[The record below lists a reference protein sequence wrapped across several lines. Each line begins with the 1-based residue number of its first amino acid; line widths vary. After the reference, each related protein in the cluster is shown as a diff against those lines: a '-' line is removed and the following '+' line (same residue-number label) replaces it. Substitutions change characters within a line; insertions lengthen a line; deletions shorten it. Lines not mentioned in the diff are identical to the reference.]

1 MENEGKLRGPELIPP
16 GDFGVS
22 QFRDFYPAWLA
33 WRDLQM
39 RAIAG
44 VLCLPAK
51 YLDGARVET
60 PIIVEA
66 RAEK

>member
-1 MENEGKLRGPELIPP
+1 MENEGKLRGPELILP
-16 GDFGVS
+16 GEFGVS

-39 RAIAG
+39 RAIAVG
-44 VLCLPAK
+44 FCLPAK
-51 YLDGARVET
+51 YLDGARVEA
-60 PIIVEA
+60 PVIVEA